1 MSLPALCG
9 AAAPWSFIFTNLDS
23 AEDRVDIIGVTEGGT
38 PQPLTEDGASSQ
50 ASFSPDGSNIVFA
63 HGEFPGSLQDDRDLW
78 IMNSDGSAQRPLGDV
93 QGIDGPTY
101 SPDGKHIAVSQLVLD
116 GDLASRIFVVD
127 TDGKAG
133 VAATPDIKEGQ
144 SSVDTQPAWSPDGD
158 SLALVRRVELQGGD
172 TRSEVWISSWPKPEF
187 NRVYESASIVLGLT
201 WGRTGTELLFTD
213 WETPG
218 ATAATQRLL
227 YSLDLDTLTIDKVAD
242 SAGPPAVTRG
252 TIVYFEYGDED
263 PDRSELRA
271 VNRDGNIASV
281 GEFAFNP
288 TGAPRLPR
296 CD

>member
-1 MSLPALCG
+1 MSLPAPCG
-9 AAAPWSFIFTNLDS
+9 AAAWSFIFTNLDS
-23 AEDRVDIIGVTEGGT
+23 AEDRVDVIGVTEGGT

-50 ASFSPDGSNIVFA
+50 ASFSPDGSNIVYA
-63 HGEFPGSLQDDRDLW
+63 HGEFPGSLQDDRDLC
-78 IMNSDGSAQRPLGDV
+78 MKSDGSAQRPLGDV

-127 TDGKAG
+127 ADGKAG
-133 VAATPDIKEGQ
+133 IAATPDTKEGQ

-172 TRSEVWISSWPKPEF
+172 TRSEVWVSSWPKSEF
-187 NRVYESASIVLGLT
+187 TRVYESPSIVLGLT
-201 WGRTGTELLFTD
+201 WGRTATELLFTD

-227 YSLDLDTLTIDKVAD
+227 YSLELNTLTIDKIVG
-242 SAGPPAVTRG
+242 SAGPPQVARDA
-252 TIVYFEYGDED
+252 IVYFEYGDED
-263 PDRSELRA
+263 PNRAELLA
-271 VNRDGNIASV
+271 VDRDGNLASA
-281 GEFAFNP
+281 GQFAFNP